1 MVTSKSDLICE
12 RYCHLT
18 IFTKQVKWQNILVAF
33 CEPHRTKNQIYFKKL
48 IRSLLDSFSIDVY
61 ACIFQEFGI
70 EQVTLRVILPWIV
83 EVDDDGEQG
92 PITAAA
98 AGDEEGSI
106 AAAEVYLGGGVG
118 LTIFRD
124 DTPAIRKGILESIY
138 IKLKV

>member
-1 MVTSKSDLICE
+1 M
-12 RYCHLT
+12 
-18 IFTKQVKWQNILVAF
+18 
-33 CEPHRTKNQIYFKKL
+33 
-48 IRSLLDSFSIDVY
+48 
-61 ACIFQEFGI
+61 
-70 EQVTLRVILPWIV
+70 LPWIV

-92 PITAAA
+92 PITAA

-124 DTPAIRKGILESIY
+124 DTPAIRKGILESIF